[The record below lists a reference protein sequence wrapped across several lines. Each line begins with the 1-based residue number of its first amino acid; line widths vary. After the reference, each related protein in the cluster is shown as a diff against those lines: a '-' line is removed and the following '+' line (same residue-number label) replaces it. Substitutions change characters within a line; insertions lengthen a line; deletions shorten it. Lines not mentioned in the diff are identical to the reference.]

1 MLEIQ
6 MNIDDYNDEE
16 LELLDAIENQPLVSV
31 INLAQEIDK
40 LKTAVEQDR
49 IKNVEDGSS
58 QIS

>member
-1 MLEIQ
+1 
-6 MNIDDYNDEE
+6 MNIDDYSDEE

-49 IKNVEDGSS
+49 IKNVEDGFS

>member
-6 MNIDDYNDEE
+6 MNIDDYSDEE

-31 INLAQEIDK
+31 INLAQEVDK

-49 IKNVEDGSS
+49 IKNVEDGFS

>member
-1 MLEIQ
+1 

-40 LKTAVEQDR
+40 LKTAVEQGR